1 MKQIPKV
8 KICGITSAKD
18 ALNACRLGA
27 DYLGLIIDFPESPRS
42 LSPVAARKIVFAV
55 REKFKGKVKCV
66 GVFVNKNIN
75 DVKDIVQTCG
85 LDICQLHG
93 EETGEYVSELKQTC
107 EVWKT
112 VIIKTEADKN
122 TVKIYRN
129 VADKILLDAG
139 SGSGQNIE
147 LSMLKNEE
155 CIDVLG
161 GGLDA
166 DNIESILGK
175 VSPGIVDA
183 NSRLETS
190 PGRKD
195 RRLVEKFIKKAK
207 QPSV

>member
-75 DVKDIVQTCG
+75 DVKDIVRTCG

-107 EVWKT
+107 EVWKA
-112 VIIKTEADKN
+112 VIINKEADK
-122 TVKIYRN
+122 KRIRIYRN

-139 SGSGQNIE
+139 RGNGKRIR
-147 LSMLKNEE
+147 LSVLKDER
-155 CIDVLG
+155 IDVLG
-161 GGLDA
+161 GGLGI
-166 DNIESILGK
+166 DNIENILDK

-190 PGRKD
+190 PGRKNG
-195 RRLVEKFIKKAK
+195 RLVEKFIKKVK